1 MSAEAGVVA
10 GEGIGH
16 GVGRQVE
23 GIGRVARALAD
34 VARAAAQ
41 AQAVAAEELAEFVDR
56 RQRRGVARHVLQ
68 ALALQGRVLGDFRG
82 EPGVAAD
89 QAPAFAEL
97 AGEVQLQAARADPA
111 GGAHAA
117 VAGTVEFVDQHVLL
131 ADVEQRQGAAET
143 PRHIQLGAQ
152 LPGGRLLRQD
162 RRIDGL
168 AGAQRGDGRVR
179 LERARVAAVQRNL
192 VAQAVDQA
200 AARHPFLPVDVGV
213 GVERPA
219 APGELVVDLVARAAD
234 QDPAF
239 VQVDRV
245 LEVQRV
251 AAQLVGLVAVAGD
264 HPGRRHH
271 LAIDRVEVVEAAGL
285 AVAQQVG
292 AEDLALLV
300 VHAELQVMLHPGQL
314 QRSAQAEGGEAVAA
328 DRAVGAVHAP
338 GQGAVGIHGH
348 HPGLVVV
355 VGLATVAVAEVG
367 LPGVVELP
375 FEIQAGQLGTALG
388 DVEGLVQAPAARDV
402 QRAVG
407 TRVDGRAT
415 VERRGELAVLVAQVD
430 RRVLA
435 VPGQRGRHQRLATLA
450 EVAPVILV
458 LMIEDHPVG
467 QSAVAQRAG
476 GVELAAAAVA
486 PVGVGRATQGQGVG
500 LLQLRLLAHHVD
512 HPARVLDAI
521 EQGCRPL
528 QHLDVVGGGGEIAAL
543 HRGHAVAHDRAV
555 AVVAEAAFHHRV
567 LGTAEGVGLG
577 DAADV
582 AQRVVK
588 VARALVLQRLCRD
601 HADRLGD
608 FQ

>member
-1 MSAEAGVVA
+1 
-10 GEGIGH
+10 
-16 GVGRQVE
+16 
-23 GIGRVARALAD
+23 
-34 VARAAAQ
+34 
-41 AQAVAAEELAEFVDR
+41 
-56 RQRRGVARHVLQ
+56 
-68 ALALQGRVLGDFRG
+68 
-82 EPGVAAD
+82 
-89 QAPAFAEL
+89 
-97 AGEVQLQAARADPA
+97 
-111 GGAHAA
+111 
-117 VAGTVEFVDQHVLL
+117 
-131 ADVEQRQGAAET
+131 
-143 PRHIQLGAQ
+143 
-152 LPGGRLLRQD
+152 
-162 RRIDGL
+162 
-168 AGAQRGDGRVR
+168 
-179 LERARVAAVQRNL
+179 
-192 VAQAVDQA
+192 
-200 AARHPFLPVDVGV
+200 
-213 GVERPA
+213 
-219 APGELVVDLVARAAD
+219 
-234 QDPAF
+234 
-239 VQVDRV
+239 
-245 LEVQRV
+245 
-251 AAQLVGLVAVAGD
+251 
-264 HPGRRHH
+264 
-271 LAIDRVEVVEAAGL
+271 
-285 AVAQQVG
+285 
-292 AEDLALLV
+292 
-300 VHAELQVMLHPGQL
+300 MLHPGQL

-500 LLQLRLLAHHVD
+500 LLQLWLLAHHVD

-521 EQGCRPL
+521 EQGCWPL

-555 AVVAEAAFHHRV
+555 AVVAEAALHHRV

-601 HADRLGD
+601 HADRLGISSSGASPRLIEALAAGR
-608 FQ
+608 